1 MSCYIWAGSVLS
13 MTEAIKRQV
22 MAQID
27 RTSPVH
33 WSVSEEKPQLDTM
46 PDKDVDMAACEQGDN
61 VELDFPDGGLRAWLM
76 VVAAVCVTASSF
88 GVVNSFVRYML
99 TWQLLN

>member
-1 MSCYIWAGSVLS
+1 
-13 MTEAIKRQV
+13 

-33 WSVSEEKPQLDTM
+33 QWSVSEEKPHCLDTM
-46 PDKDVDMAACEQGDN
+46 PDKDVDAAACEQGNN
-61 VELDFPDGGLRAWLM
+61 VEPDFPDGGLRAWLM